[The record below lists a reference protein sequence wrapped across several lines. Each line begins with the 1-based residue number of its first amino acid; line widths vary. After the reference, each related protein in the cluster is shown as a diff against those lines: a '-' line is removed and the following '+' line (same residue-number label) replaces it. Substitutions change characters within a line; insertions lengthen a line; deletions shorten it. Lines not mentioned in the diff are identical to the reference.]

1 MASSTSSL
9 PGSTTHLSH
18 NPSPSASLQRPTSQL
33 ESLIAHLLASKRS
46 LSSIHHVHHATTIL
60 SRARADLESTT
71 ILTARTKFLQRS
83 LASQSKILRGVQ
95 FELEDVVHS
104 SQVEFSSILKELD
117 DAGKKLEKTVLNLK
131 STKIEPGF
139 RAADLRASGVLEDE
153 TETETKETLHDFVD
167 VAPVE
172 ELKDN
177 LKSSIDEVQQA
188 KRDMER
194 SLQDFE
200 EDLQTV
206 NNALGG
212 KTATSSSASST
223 FQPPNIPAILKSLEN
238 HAREVAE
245 SLESLVKHFDLCVTA
260 IQHTEGG
267 GAAVASK
274 LEIGELPEGV
284 SVEDF
289 QSPQHS
295 ITEDE
300 KKDMMAVLEN
310 DAAEVEEVV
319 IEIQDRISQ
328 MEAQLEQVQL
338 WKEKKESENGDVMA
352 TMKLLE
358 QVGTRLPGYIIQ
370 SQTFVARWGEEKLK
384 IEEGMAGL
392 EDLRDVYRNFLG
404 AYDGLIVEVAR
415 RRAVR
420 NQMEKVIRE
429 AHSKLQ
435 QLYEDDS
442 EEREVFRIDQGEYLP
457 MDIWSGLSDPPPK
470 YAFSRIGDGR
480 ESVPDLPRKTVEE
493 ALKRLKAASRQP

>member
-435 QLYEDDS
+435 KLYEDDS